1 MKINNKLPLIFIL
14 IITVLVF
21 FQSLGGEYLNWD
33 DNQQITNNQDVL
45 KFSWKSIENYFSS
58 YYVKSYQPLAS
69 FSFGLE
75 YYLFGKNSF
84 VPHFTNLFLHILN
97 IILVY
102 FLIVKILPNRKIL
115 NFFVISVFAIHPFQ
129 GELLGWIST
138 RSTLLFS
145 SFFLLSII
153 NYINY
158 ISNNKYKKK
167 YFWLTLVFFL
177 FSLFSKAS
185 AITLPLVLLSL
196 DYLYQR
202 KFTFKVFFEKI
213 PFFIGSIVFGIVSLL
228 SRDVANSNLQFD
240 NYYSWYEKISI
251 SSYSIFSYLN
261 KAFIADDFFFFYG
274 YPYKIGANKFIDFSF
289 LISPLWI
296 ILIAL
301 FCWVVYRKLE
311 GKNKRLWVFG
321 ICFFLI
327 NIIIVIN
334 VTSFSATFF
343 AERYMY
349 LSILGVFV
357 AFSVF
362 IKALITNTVI
372 LKNGIY
378 ILLGL
383 FLISLGFKSFE
394 RSKIWNTDL
403 SLWTNVEKNKGQNST
418 PYRILGQ
425 IYEEKGNHN
434 KAIDIYNNGIK
445 INPLSTDLYYWRALS
460 IIKLGDLNYA
470 IKDLDR
476 VISARHELIGDAF
489 YQKSLVYEELEKF
502 NKAKIALDSAKFY
515 NNQSAIFDNVKAS
528 TPIITMEKAKKTILK
543 RIDSFIKLNNFA
555 EVEKGYENLLI
566 LSPNNITYLMEKG
579 KLENGSQKWEESIET
594 FTQIISQEPDNKI
607 GRLNRGYAYFSSKQ
621 NNKSIVDYTYV
632 INNIDEN
639 NGEIYYYRALA
650 YIQNNQI
657 DLACNDILRAKKL
670 GFNNIPHEINS
681 NICKE

>member
-1 MKINNKLPLIFIL
+1 MSIKNKLPLIFIL
-14 IITVLVF
+14 IITILVF

-45 KFSWKSIENYFSS
+45 NFSWRSIKNYFTN

-75 YYLFGKNSF
+75 YYLFGNNSF

-97 IILVY
+97 IILVF
-102 FLIVKILPNRKIL
+102 FLIIKILPNRKIL

-145 SFFLLSII
+145 FFFFISIL
-153 NYINY
+153 NYIKY

-167 YFWLTLVFFL
+167 YFWYTLVFFL
-177 FSLFSKAS
+177 CSLFSKAS
-185 AITLPLVLLSL
+185 AITLPLVLLAM
-196 DYLYQR
+196 DYLYKR

-213 PFFIGSIVFGIVSLL
+213 PFFIGSIIFGIVSLL
-228 SRDVANSNLQFD
+228 SRDVSNSNLQFD

-251 SSYSIFSYLN
+251 SCYSVFLYLK

-274 YPYKIGANKFIDFSF
+274 YPYKIGADKFIDFSF
-289 LISPLWI
+289 LISPLWVV
-296 ILIAL
+296 LIVV
-301 FCWVVYRKLE
+301 FCWFVYRRLE
-311 GKNKRLWVFG
+311 EINRRIWVFG
-321 ICFFLI
+321 IFFFLI

-334 VTSFSATFF
+334 FTSFSATFF

-349 LSILGVFV
+349 LSILGVFISL
-357 AFSVF
+357 SVL
-362 IKALITNTVI
+362 IKALIADTVI
-372 LKNGIY
+372 FKNGIY

-383 FLISLGFKSFE
+383 FLISLGIKSFD
-394 RSKIWNTDL
+394 RSKIWNTDF

-418 PYRILGQ
+418 PYRKLGQ
-425 IYEEKGNHN
+425 IYEENEYHS

-445 INPLSTDLYYWRALS
+445 INPLSVDLYYWRALS
-460 IIKLGDLNYA
+460 IIKLGDLNYG

-476 VISARHELIGDAF
+476 VINARHELIGDAF
-489 YQKSLVYEELEKF
+489 YQKSLVYNKLGKF
-502 NKAKIALDSAKFY
+502 NNARIALDSAIFY

-528 TPIITMEKAKKTILK
+528 TPLSIMEKAKNTILK
-543 RIDSFIKLNNFA
+543 RIDSFIKLNNFE

-566 LSPNNITYLMEKG
+566 VSPNNISYLIEVG
-579 KLENGSQKWEESIET
+579 KLESGSQKWGESIET
-594 FTQIISQEPDNKI
+594 FTKIISQEPDNKI

-621 NNKSIVDYTYV
+621 NNKSIEDYTYV
-632 INNIDEN
+632 LNNIDKN
-639 NGEIYYYRALA
+639 NGEIYYYRALVF
-650 YIQNNQI
+650 IQNNQM
-657 DLACNDILRAKKL
+657 DLACNDILKAKKL
-670 GFNNIPHEINS
+670 GFNNFPIEINT